1 MTVSVY
7 HTSGK
12 GTVVGCV
19 EYCDPVYAR
28 PGPGWHPPCGSRAFH
43 RLASHRSMPSNRAN
57 SGQFQD
63 MRSCGARNDL
73 GG

>member
-1 MTVSVY
+1 MNVSVY

-12 GTVVGCV
+12 GTVLVVTNTVTRSMPDPAPVGTLLV
-19 EYCDPVYAR
+19 AAGR
-28 PGPGWHPPCGSRAFH
+28 F
-43 RLASHRSMPSNRAN
+43 RLASHRSTPSNRAN
-57 SGQFQD
+57 SRLFQD